1 MTILA
6 IISLKGWS
14 RGFSFLRQPE
24 SRAGGHGLPTDS
36 LSDISQIE
44 TPAFRV
50 YEHQAGHTGIR
61 LHHPALRKT
70 DANSLHVQQ
79 FIKPEIHTDYT

>member
-24 SRAGGHGLPTDS
+24 
-36 LSDISQIE
+36 ISQIE